1 MNDNTLSKRMHLGRE
16 AAPWVIAEVEKL
28 EQLVEDI
35 SYTAKNRKKKMHLYR
50 DALQDVGKWSQEVQD
65 ELEKVGV
72 AHAISMWRGCVAV
85 ANAAL
90 EQGGDA
96 VKGRDPVYPIGVLEE
111 ERMNE
116 KMVDVEVDFTD
127 EEFLRIAKLAHEED
141 ITFNQYVRNAI
152 EAAMAAE
159 LTKRSDAL
167 DELAELDADFIGN
180 EGEGDE

>member
-1 MNDNTLSKRMHLGRE
+1 MNLNTLSKRMHLGRE
-16 AAPWVIAEVEKL
+16 AAPWVIEEVEKL
-28 EQLVEDI
+28 ERLVENI
-35 SYTAKNRKKKMHLYR
+35 TYTAKKRKEKMHLYR
-50 DALQDVGKWSQEVQD
+50 DALIDIGTWKQETQEWV
-65 ELEKVGV
+65 EETNNGLG
-72 AHAISMWRGCVAV
+72 MWRGCVAA
-85 ANAAL
+85 ANAVL
-90 EQGGDA
+90 EKGGDA
-96 VKGRDPVYPIGVLEE
+96 VEGRDPVYPIGVHEE

-167 DELAELDADFIGN
+167 DELAELDADLIGN